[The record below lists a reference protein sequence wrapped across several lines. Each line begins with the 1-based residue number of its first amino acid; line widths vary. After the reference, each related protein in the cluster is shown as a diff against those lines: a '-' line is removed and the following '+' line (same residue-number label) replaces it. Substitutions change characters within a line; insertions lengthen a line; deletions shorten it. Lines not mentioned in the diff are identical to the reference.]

1 MRLAL
6 EFLTDELADDDL
18 EPQGAEP
25 GRSTYPDALSE
36 REVEV
41 LGLVAAGMT
50 NAEIAAQLVIA
61 PATAARHVS
70 NILNKIGLSNRTQA
84 ASYATKHGLD
94 RG

>member
-1 MRLAL
+1 MAL
-6 EFLTDELADDDL
+6 PTGALQTILFTDL
-18 EPQGAEP
+18 EA
-25 GRSTYPDALSE
+25 SNPDALSE

-61 PATAARHVS
+61 PGTAARHVS

-84 ASYATKHGLD
+84 ATYATKHGLD